1 MEIKLC
7 VRILPYFYFMFE
19 LIDKLRQNE
28 DWVTLLILLVFFLI
42 VSLYRRN
49 PNQTNILLKFWKINR
64 FSIINQKEQ
73 FFNPFSLFNFILLAV
88 IFISYSLLSYF
99 FYERILS
106 SSFGKIPFLY
116 FIISITLIV
125 SFRYFFLKI
134 AIWYSGLTEILG
146 RAIYNSLS
154 LHGSISIFIL
164 FNFVIF
170 YYGSNQIQDLILLTS
185 IATSILIIISHTILY
200 FKIAL
205 REPQY
210 SFYIFLYICGFKLA
224 PWLWLYKIFY

>member
-1 MEIKLC
+1 MEIKLS
-7 VRILPYFYFMFE
+7 VGILPYFYLMFK
-19 LIDKLRQNE
+19 LIDKLRLNE
-28 DWVTLLILLVFFLI
+28 DWVTFLIILVFFLI
-42 VSLYRRN
+42 VSLRKIN
-49 PNQTNILLKFWKINR
+49 PSQTTILFKFWKINS
-64 FSIINQKEQ
+64 FSIINKKEQ
-73 FFNPFSLFNFILLAV
+73 FFNPFSLFNFILLV
-88 IFISYSLLSYF
+88 IIFISYSLLSYF

-106 SSFGKIPFLY
+106 SSFGNIPFLY
-116 FIISITLIV
+116 FMTSIIFII

-134 AIWYSGLTEILG
+134 AIWFSGLTEILG
-146 RAIYNSLS
+146 RAIYHSLS
-154 LHGSISIFIL
+154 LHGSISIFVL

-170 YYGSNQIQDLILLTS
+170 YYGSNQIHDLILFIS
-185 IATSILIIISHTILY
+185 IATSILIILSHAILY

>member
-19 LIDKLRQNE
+19 LINKLRQNE

-99 FYERILS
+99 FYERILP

-116 FIISITLIV
+116 FIISITLTV
-125 SFRYFFLKI
+125 SFRYFFLKM

-146 RAIYNSLS
+146 RAIYNSLMF
-154 LHGSISIFIL
+154 HGSISIL
-164 FNFVIF
+164 
-170 YYGSNQIQDLILLTS
+170 SLIH
-185 IATSILIIISHTILY
+185 I
-200 FKIAL
+200 
-205 REPQY
+205 
-210 SFYIFLYICGFKLA
+210 
-224 PWLWLYKIFY
+224 

>member
-7 VRILPYFYFMFE
+7 VRILPYFYFMFQF
-19 LIDKLRQNE
+19 INKLRLNE

-42 VSLYRRN
+42 VSLYKRN
-49 PNQTNILLKFWKINR
+49 PSQTVILLKFWKINS

-73 FFNPFSLFNFILLAV
+73 FFNPFSLFNFILLTI
-88 IFISYSLLSYF
+88 IFINYSLLSYF

-106 SSFGKIPFLY
+106 SPFGKIPFLY
-116 FIISITLIV
+116 FMIFITFIV

-134 AIWYSGLTEILG
+134 AIWSSGLTEILG
-146 RAIYNSLS
+146 RAIHNSLS
-154 LHGSISIFIL
+154 LHGSISLFVL

-170 YYGSNQIQDLILLTS
+170 YYGSNQIQDLILFIS
-185 IATSILIIISHTILY
+185 IATLILIIITHTVLY

-205 REPQY
+205 RDPQY

>member
-19 LIDKLRQNE
+19 LINKLRQNE
-28 DWVTLLILLVFFLI
+28 DWVTFLILFVFFLI
-42 VSLYRRN
+42 VSLYKIN
-49 PNQTNILLKFWKINR
+49 PSQTTLLLKFWKINNL
-64 FSIINQKEQ
+64 SIINQKEQ
-73 FFNPFSLFNFILLAV
+73 FFNPLSLFNFILLAI

-99 FYERILS
+99 FYERILP
-106 SSFGKIPFLY
+106 SSFRKIPFLY
-116 FIISITLIV
+116 FIISMIFIV

-134 AIWYSGLTEILG
+134 AIRYSGLTEMLV

-154 LHGSISIFIL
+154 FHGSISLFVL

-170 YYGSNQIQDLILLTS
+170 YYGSNQIQVLILLTS

-205 REPQY
+205 QEPQY

>member
-1 MEIKLC
+1 
-7 VRILPYFYFMFE
+7 MFE
-19 LIDKLRQNE
+19 LINKSGQNE
-28 DWVTLLILLVFFLI
+28 DWVTILILLVFFLI
-42 VSLYRRN
+42 VSLYKIN
-49 PNQTNILLKFWKINR
+49 PSQTTLLLKFWKINNL
-64 FSIINQKEQ
+64 SIINQKEQ
-73 FFNPFSLFNFILLAV
+73 YFNPFSLFNFNLLAI

-106 SSFGKIPFLY
+106 SLFGKITFLY
-116 FIISITLIV
+116 FFISITFIV

-134 AIWYSGLTEILG
+134 AIRYSGLTEMLV

-154 LHGSISIFIL
+154 FHGSISLFVL

-185 IATSILIIISHTILY
+185 ITTSLLIIISHAILY

-205 REPQY
+205 REPHY

>member
-7 VRILPYFYFMFE
+7 VRILPYFYFMFQF
-19 LIDKLRQNE
+19 INKLRLNE

-42 VSLYRRN
+42 VSLYKRN
-49 PNQTNILLKFWKINR
+49 PSQIVILLKFWKINS
-64 FSIINQKEQ
+64 FSIINQKEK
-73 FFNPFSLFNFILLAV
+73 FLNPFSLFNFILLTI

-99 FYERILS
+99 FYYRILS
-106 SSFGKIPFLY
+106 SPFGNFPFLY
-116 FIISITLIV
+116 FIIFITFIV

-134 AIWYSGLTEILG
+134 AIWSSGLTEILG

-154 LHGSISIFIL
+154 LHGSISLFVL

-185 IATSILIIISHTILY
+185 ITTSLLIIISHAILY

-205 REPQY
+205 REPHY

>member
-1 MEIKLC
+1 
-7 VRILPYFYFMFE
+7 MFE
-19 LIDKLRQNE
+19 LINKLRQNE
-28 DWVTLLILLVFFLI
+28 DWVTFLILFVFFLI
-42 VSLYRRN
+42 VSIYKIN
-49 PNQTNILLKFWKINR
+49 PAKQLFSLKFWKINR

-73 FFNPFSLFNFILLAV
+73 FFNPLSLFNFILLAI
-88 IFISYSLLSYF
+88 IFICYSLLSYF

-106 SSFGKIPFLY
+106 SSFGKISFLN
-116 FIISITLIV
+116 FFISITLIV

-134 AIWYSGLTEILG
+134 AIWYSDLTDILR

-154 LHGSISIFIL
+154 FHGSISLFVF

-170 YYGSNQIQDLILLTS
+170 YYGSNQIQVLILLTS

-224 PWLWLYKIFY
+224 PGFGSTKYFIRIFINNR